1 MCVSVCVCCRV
12 DPVWWEG
19 LGVSIVTW
27 TVNSESEKNY
37 FQDALKL
44 SYMTDNVDR
53 GSSAPEQT

>member
-1 MCVSVCVCCRV
+1 MYVYCRV

-19 LGVSIVTW
+19 LGVSVVAW

-53 GSSAPEQT
+53 RSSAPEQT